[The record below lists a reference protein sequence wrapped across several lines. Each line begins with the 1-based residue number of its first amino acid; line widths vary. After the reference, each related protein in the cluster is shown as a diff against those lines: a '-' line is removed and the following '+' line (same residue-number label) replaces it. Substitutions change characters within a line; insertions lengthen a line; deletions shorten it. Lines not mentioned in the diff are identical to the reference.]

1 MRIKIRIGRRRTRS
15 SLNSGINSLIKGFK
29 PRRQTLSMW
38 QMNAGTN
45 HGGRKKHKGI
55 LGF

>member
-1 MRIKIRIGRRRTRS
+1 MRIKIRIGVSRRRKSGLS
-15 SLNSGINSLIKGFK
+15 SLFRTSK
-29 PRRQTLSMW
+29 PRKKSASMW

>member
-1 MRIKIRIGRRRTRS
+1 MSRRRKKKGLLKT
-15 SLNSGINSLIKGFK
+15 IIKLVSDDMKKGK
-29 PRRQTLSMW
+29 TSMW

-55 LGF
+55 WGL

>member
-1 MRIKIRIGRRRTRS
+1 MSRYKKHS
-15 SLNSGINSLIKGFK
+15 SLGKGLLSIANIFCSASSSRGK
-29 PRRQTLSMW
+29 FSMW
-38 QMNAGTN
+38 QMNAGTS

>member
-1 MRIKIRIGRRRTRS
+1 MGRRSGHGKGPVKAILKLVSDDMKKGRA
-15 SLNSGINSLIKGFK
+15 SL
-29 PRRQTLSMW
+29 W
-38 QMNAGTN
+38 QLNAGTN